1 MKKLLLCLL
10 ALMLAVPALAEGDA
24 AITLTPAGSFSRYAG
39 FEDDCARVV
48 DTSDEG
54 FEGVFDIQGNNII
67 PCEYGVVNDYGVCDY
82 YTVQNESGVN
92 MVGALNAEGTLV
104 VPMEY
109 GDIDFLSERWAMAVK
124 LEVTDGADYDYEALF
139 GDENYIVTAYDFY
152 DLAAGTMVGTLS
164 RDEMRSAEAYGDYIF
179 VMDHADNVTI
189 YDAAFTAVGSADSLY
204 DAYASSDEGVVYLPT
219 GEVVL
224 PGYRYN
230 SDLGFG
236 LLCVADEDYNYGV
249 VDLEGNIV
257 VPFDEYEYF
266 TEFDINGYARV
277 EKDGLYGLID
287 LNGACVVP
295 CEYDEIERLAFAGDY
310 VYGLGGY
317 ACVEKGGKFG
327 YVSLETGEATCPI
340 NYVDPTIVG
349 LSMVAPDITGAL
361 YIIAADGT
369 TTPTD
374 YAEVD
379 EYPDGDGS
387 LLLAQ
392 NAEGLW
398 GLVDWHGNVLLDFT
412 FDSSYYIT
420 ISADG
425 AALLVEGEDGMTGYA
440 ISGTPA
446 TTTPAPAATVE
457 G

>member
-1 MKKLLLCLL
+1 
-10 ALMLAVPALAEGDA
+10 
-24 AITLTPAGSFSRYAG
+24 
-39 FEDDCARVV
+39 
-48 DTSDEG
+48 
-54 FEGVFDIQGNNII
+54 
-67 PCEYGVVNDYGVCDY
+67 
-82 YTVQNESGVN
+82 
-92 MVGALNAEGTLV
+92 
-104 VPMEY
+104 
-109 GDIDFLSERWAMAVK
+109 MA
-124 LEVTDGADYDYEALF
+124 
-139 GDENYIVTAYDFY
+139 
-152 DLAAGTMVGTLS
+152 
-164 RDEMRSAEAYGDYIF
+164 DYIF

-287 LNGACVVP
+287 LSGKCVVP

-374 YAEVD
+374 YAEIY
-379 EYPDGDGS
+379 EYTDGDGS

-425 AALLVEGEDGMTGYA
+425 AALLVEGEDGMTGYT

-446 TTTPAPAATVE
+446 TTTAAPAAGGRGLTDRRNFGTARALSRVRARLILE
-457 G
+457 GSRCERPCARFWRWRCALARPRRRSPSRPRGRSATTPFSWTAPPASSTPTRTTARGCSTSPATPSSPANTRPSAATARRGISWRKGRRASTCAARWTRRATWSSPFSTATYAFSPSAGRWA